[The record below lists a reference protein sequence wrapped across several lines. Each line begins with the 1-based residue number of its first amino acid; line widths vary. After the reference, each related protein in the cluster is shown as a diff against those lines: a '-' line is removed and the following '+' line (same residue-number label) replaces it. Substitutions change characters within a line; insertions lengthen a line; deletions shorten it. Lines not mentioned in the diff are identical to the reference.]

1 MSSRLAVLL
10 TLCCTLIAGAAHAQA
25 LPSPTVE
32 YSADRL
38 IESEAGN
45 FSGKVYAARDKERM
59 ETTMQGMQS
68 ITILRRD
75 QQASYM
81 LMPSHHMYQQT
92 DFAKAKQQ
100 SGATPDDV
108 EITEVGPDTIEG
120 RPTTKYK
127 LLMKDHSAG
136 GFIWITQE
144 GIAVKMDTV
153 SKEGGGKQRMTMTLS
168 NLQIGPQDPQL
179 FEVPSD
185 YTAMPSMGKGM
196 GALGA
201 LGSMFKGKGH

>member
-1 MSSRLAVLL
+1 SGGFFMSSRLAAFAA
-10 TLCCTLIAGAAHAQA
+10 LCGTMIACSVHAQT
-25 LPSPTVE
+25 LPAPTVE

-38 IESEAGN
+38 VESEAGN
-45 FSGKVYAARDKERM
+45 FTGKVYSAKDKERM

-108 EITEVGPDTIEG
+108 EITEVGPDTIDG
-120 RPTTKYK
+120 HATTKYK

-144 GIAVKMDTV
+144 GIAIKMDTV
-153 SKEGGGKQRMTMTLS
+153 SKEG
-168 NLQIGPQDPQL
+168 
-179 FEVPSD
+179 
-185 YTAMPSMGKGM
+185 
-196 GALGA
+196 
-201 LGSMFKGKGH
+201 